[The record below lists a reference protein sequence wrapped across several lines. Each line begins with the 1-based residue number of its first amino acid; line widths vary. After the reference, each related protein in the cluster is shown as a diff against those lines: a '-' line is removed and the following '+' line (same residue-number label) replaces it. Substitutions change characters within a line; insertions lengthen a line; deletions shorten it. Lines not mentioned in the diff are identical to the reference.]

1 MIVRQQAA
9 IIEISWHGF
18 QFINQKC

>member
-9 IIEISWHGF
+9 IIETSWHGF